1 MRFHVPEGHRL
12 LALQLQDR
20 LPKLWNISQRSCIS
34 RSARQLHVLWGEF
47 WLSKFYTH
55 VSTFTFDHFHIW
67 NTCAI
72 IRGFTC
78 VSHMWIKCVFVLKSV
93 YFSLVHSHF
102 IYGIEIYANTYAK
115 YLDPL
120 IKINNRILR
129 VLQNKELKTP
139 INQLYINHHTLPIP
153 KLHDLHI
160 LLFMHKYNFDKNNLP
175 TLFHNYFKLNSNV
188 HDHNTRQKEMMHS
201 EKFEN
206 SYGKRSI
213 KYRGGMLWNKLPYTL
228 RLYSSRPYFKES

>member
-1 MRFHVPEGHRL
+1 MP
-12 LALQLQDR
+12 
-20 LPKLWNISQRSCIS
+20 PS
-34 RSARQLHVLWGEF
+34 
-47 WLSKFYTH
+47 
-55 VSTFTFDHFHIW
+55 
-67 NTCAI
+67 
-72 IRGFTC
+72 
-78 VSHMWIKCVFVLKSV
+78 VLKSV

-120 IKINNRILR
+120 IKINNKILR
-129 VLQNKELKTP
+129 ILQNKEIKTP
-139 INQLYINHHTLPIP
+139 INQLYINYHTLPIP

-228 RLYSSRPYFKES
+228 RLYSSRAYFKRKVKLKFFLRMISNNYYCLFLLASCSVAGLRTKPVGAKGDCEYSC

>member
-1 MRFHVPEGHRL
+1 MP
-12 LALQLQDR
+12 
-20 LPKLWNISQRSCIS
+20 PS
-34 RSARQLHVLWGEF
+34 
-47 WLSKFYTH
+47 
-55 VSTFTFDHFHIW
+55 
-67 NTCAI
+67 
-72 IRGFTC
+72 
-78 VSHMWIKCVFVLKSV
+78 VLKSV

-120 IKINNRILR
+120 IKINNKILR
-129 VLQNKELKTP
+129 ILQNKELKTP
-139 INQLYINHHTLPIP
+139 INQLYINYHTLPIP

-160 LLFMHKYNFDKNNLP
+160 LLFMHKYNFDKNNFP

-188 HDHNTRQKEMMHS
+188 HDHNTRQKEMMHT

-213 KYRGGMLWNKLPYTL
+213 KYRVLCVLCDENCRSGML
-228 RLYSSRPYFKES
+228 FACV